1 MQGLFL
7 LFSSIFLLS
16 LSKGEQLQFQLHY
29 AVREN
34 EPSGHRV
41 GYLDED
47 LRRQQSLNFSQLC
60 GGGGGCKDLRFRL
73 REPSFHLELDETTA
87 LLTTKSI
94 IDFEQLCIGQCRSTL
109 DAYLSVTVNVWQ
121 ERKLTAFIHVRIQ
134 VIDVDDNSVEFPGD
148 IPRPFILCL
157 KEVIY
162 RKGKTIELPRAVD
175 RDVTPKFSSI
185 TYRLEFAT
193 SQWASMKMVELS
205 VTNDSRPLLVLKE
218 DLDYEDVKEY
228 GFSLVACNPSLQ
240 ADSPKTV
247 VQEAQLSVVIQV
259 LNIND
264 MEPVFPQS
272 VYTVEVP
279 EDIQPG
285 MVIIELKAI
294 DRDADAVL
302 TYSIN
307 SAPGMNLSTPFEV
320 EPDGKVRLRERFD
333 FEQCTDYNLPIR
345 ASDGDFTASTR
356 LHIHLLDINDEA
368 PTFIVNPTHLTVE
381 ENQPPNIIIG
391 QVVVR
396 DADTFAV
403 NGYLECAE
411 PPEDAERQPLRFE
424 RRVESVQSTLEST
437 AVPELHFD
445 LYTRHSLDREEG
457 AAVRLARLVCWDGGG
472 GDSGAE
478 ADEVLYGDRS
488 TATAGRSVSLT
499 STLTIS
505 IHVQDKNDNAP
516 IFTQSTFAAD
526 LEENNGIRK
535 EILQLTSKDYDTEEN
550 AITRYRLTDE
560 NADASLFYLN
570 EDTGHLYAMAH
581 FDRETRDTYHLQ
593 VVAYDAS
600 QNPLEIPGTDHQS
613 ISTAMVIVRI
623 TDVNDHAPLIQET
636 GELILPENKEPDF
649 LVGQVVATD
658 LDTGVNGEV
667 TFDIVP
673 TDPRAVFNGPQHTQ
687 VIGFRM
693 TPNGS
698 IFSTRQFDRETQSR
712 YCFQVQAKDKSSE
725 ASLSSTARVCVN
737 ILDVNDNSPIIH
749 SIEGPDARYE
759 RDSLVQTPPLVGMET
774 IETQYSLASHEL
786 PSLRIS
792 MNEAPGYCALLI
804 QAVDLDEGE
813 NAELRYSL
821 KLAANCTPPS
831 MPTSRFGHNLEKER
845 KENAEREFRQF
856 SPHTFRIDERT
867 GKLLLVRRLSDK
879 ELGSYCLG
887 LVVEDQG
894 HPPLKSIQLIELV
907 IEDVPSRGNWL
918 GAGGDGKNSLNHGSF
933 ATSYRIEA
941 KNILIVIVLSTVSAF
956 LAAVLISAILCMV
969 RPFHKSRRRRSGD
982 AVLNDGVGCGGT
994 MKLSPFGMEPHTSP
1008 TLLMNPRSGALS
1020 CSDSAT
1026 LDGCSAVGEGT
1037 WIVGTTGTLISAYDG
1052 NEMKSGAF
1060 RLQADGM
1067 APIWSPMHMASSD
1080 CTFETESLI
1089 PIGLPSEI
1097 AGNPISSGSTLQRGQ
1112 HFLLHQSPALGCPLS
1127 RGPTVEMVAVSCGQD
1142 EQRSDSGRGASDEE
1156 AMFQGPFQS
1165 ILCGCPVA
1173 STGKVSGSVTLAADH
1188 PGFVGTLPRLE
1199 TSETPVTPITTT
1211 SGIYLCASSLA
1222 GQTGTVSTTS
1232 AAEERPQ
1239 RSVSTFVTSEEKENG
1254 SLPCSEVPLTLV
1266 GNISKTFSLPR
1277 EGLCMTKSLLD
1288 DHTADESANRL
1299 CQEIDHL
1306 LFDNMI

>member
-1 MQGLFL
+1 MQGLLFLFPTVFL
-7 LFSSIFLLS
+7 LP
-16 LSKGEQLQFQLHY
+16 LSKCEQLQFQLHY
-29 AVREN
+29 TVREN

-41 GYLDED
+41 GYLDDD
-47 LRRQQSLNFSQLC
+47 LRRQQALNFSRLC

-87 LLTTKSI
+87 MLTTKST

-121 ERKLTAFIHVRIQ
+121 ERKLTAFIHVRVQ
-134 VIDVDDNSVEFPGD
+134 VIDVDDNSVEFPED
-148 IPRPFILCL
+148 IPRPFVLCL

-175 RDVTPKFSSI
+175 KDVTPKYSSI

-193 SQWASMKMVELS
+193 SQWVSMKMVELS

-228 GFSLVACNPSLQ
+228 GFSLVACNPDLQ
-240 ADSPKTV
+240 SDSSKTV
-247 VQEAQLSVVIQV
+247 AQEAQLPIVIQV

-272 VYTVEVP
+272 VYSVEVP
-279 EDIQPG
+279 EDVQPG

-320 EPDGKVRLRERFD
+320 EPDGKVRLRESFD
-333 FEQCTDYNLPIR
+333 FEQRTDYNLPIR
-345 ASDGDFTASTR
+345 ASDGDFAASTR
-356 LHIHLLDINDEA
+356 LHIRLLDINDEA
-368 PTFIVNPTHLTVE
+368 PTFIVNPTSLTVE
-381 ENQPPNIIIG
+381 ENQPPNVLVG

-411 PPEDAERQPLRFE
+411 PPEDAGRQPLRFE
-424 RRVESVQSTLEST
+424 QRTESLQSSLEST

-445 LYTRHSLDREEG
+445 LYTRYSLDREDG
-457 AAVRLARLVCWDGGG
+457 APVRLARLVCWDGGG
-472 GDSGAE
+472 GGSGAE
-478 ADEVLYGDRS
+478 GEEVPYSDVS
-488 TATAGRSVSLT
+488 TATAGRSVRLT
-499 STLTIS
+499 STLTMS
-505 IHVQDKNDNAP
+505 VYVQDRNDNAP
-516 IFTQSTFAAD
+516 VFTQSTFSAE
-526 LEENNGIRK
+526 LKENSDIRK

-560 NADASLFYLN
+560 NEDASLFYLN
-570 EDTGHLYAMAH
+570 EETGRLYAMTR
-581 FDRETRDTYHLQ
+581 FDRETRDIYHLQ

-600 QNPLEIPGTDHQS
+600 QNPLEIPGADHQS
-613 ISTAMVIVRI
+613 VSTAVVTVRI
-623 TDVNDHAPLIQET
+623 IDVNDHAPIIQET
-636 GELILPENKEPDF
+636 GELILPENKESGF

-658 LDTGVNGEV
+658 LDAGVNGEV
-667 TFDIVP
+667 TFDIAP
-673 TDPRAVFNGPQHTQ
+673 DDPRAVFNGPQLKQ
-687 VIGFRM
+687 VMGFRM

-698 IFSTRQFDRETQSR
+698 IFSTRQFDREAQSR
-712 YCFQVQAKDKSSE
+712 YCFQVQAKDKSPES
-725 ASLSSTARVCVN
+725 SLSSTARVCVN

-759 RDSLVQTPPLVGMET
+759 RDSLVQKPPFSSMESF
-774 IETQYSLASHEL
+774 ETQYSLASYEL

-804 QAVDLDEGE
+804 QATDLDEGE

-821 KLAANCTPPS
+821 NLAANCTPPS
-831 MPTSRFGHNLEKER
+831 MPTSRFAHNLED
-845 KENAEREFRQF
+845 EREENGETEFRRF
-856 SPHTFRIDERT
+856 PLHTFRIDERT
-867 GKLLLVRRLSDK
+867 GKLLLVRRLSNN

-894 HPPLKSIQLIELV
+894 HPPLKSTQLIELV

-918 GAGGDGKNSLNHGSF
+918 GVSGNGKNNLNHGLSV
-933 ATSYRIEA
+933 TSSRIEA

-969 RPFHKSRRRRSGD
+969 RPFHKSRRRRGGDMALNGGVSG
-982 AVLNDGVGCGGT
+982 GSGT
-994 MKLSPFGMEPHTSP
+994 MKLSPFAIEPHTSP
-1008 TLLMNPRSGALS
+1008 TLLMHPRSGALS

-1052 NEMKSGAF
+1052 NEMKNGTF
-1060 RLQADGM
+1060 RLQTDGM
-1067 APIWSPMHMASSD
+1067 APIWSPMRMASSD

-1089 PIGLPSEI
+1089 PVGIPSETTGI
-1097 AGNPISSGSTLQRGQ
+1097 PISSGSTLQRGQ
-1112 HFLLHQSPALGCPLS
+1112 HFLLHQSPVLGCPLS
-1127 RGPTVEMVAVSCGQD
+1127 RGHTIEMVAVPCGQD

-1156 AMFQGPFQS
+1156 VMFQGPFQP
-1165 ILCGCPVA
+1165 ILCGIPVTTA
-1173 STGKVSGSVTLAADH
+1173 EKVSHSATLAPDH
-1188 PGFVGTLPRLE
+1188 RDFISNAAHLE
-1199 TSETPVTPITTT
+1199 TSDAPVTT

-1222 GQTGTVSTTS
+1222 GQTGTVSTAS
-1232 AAEERPQ
+1232 GAEERPQ
-1239 RSVSTFVTSEEKENG
+1239 RSVSTFVTAIEKESG
-1254 SLPCSEVPLTLV
+1254 SLPRSEVPLTLV
-1266 GNISKTFSLPR
+1266 GNVNKTFSLPR
-1277 EGLCMTKSLLD
+1277 EGLCMTQSLLD